1 MLVSNR
7 KDWSGRRDLNS
18 GPPAPKAG
26 VLPFRSPSLAIPHMK
41 IKELSREIVVVGCG
55 WKCLRMH
62 GVPVIFTTA
71 KTTRKQRKCEA
82 SIWGR
87 GVASA
92 MPDVSKYGSNSLRKN
107 HRPLP
112 FHQLTSFR
120 ECHLWYW
127 PKRNTQKIASVAPFT
142 FTNQRAFCN
151 HVR

>member
-1 MLVSNR
+1 MLAHA
-7 KDWSGRRDLNS
+7 WSPRNFHHSEDNAKAKKMRSFDL
-18 GPPAPKAG
+18 GA
-26 VLPFRSPSLAIPHMK
+26 R
-41 IKELSREIVVVGCG
+41 
-55 WKCLRMH
+55 
-62 GVPVIFTTA
+62 
-71 KTTRKQRKCEA
+71 
-82 SIWGR
+82 
-87 GVASA
+87 VASA